1 MRFTIGGALVALLA
15 VDGAVASSWFGRTA
29 YNKWHQTELERWLD
43 DYGVPYPTPADR
55 KDLENLIKDNWND
68 KVVTP
73 YNSWDLNQ
81 LSKYLSTKGEEAKKG
96 AEKNKDSLVEQVKAS
111 WADTSDKTTEA
122 YSSVSDWIF
131 DS

>member
-1 MRFTIGGALVALLA
+1 MALLA

-43 DYGVPYPTPADR
+43 DNGVPYANPADR
-55 KDLENLIKDNWND
+55 KDLENLVKDNWND

-73 YNSWDLNQ
+73 YNSWDVNQ
-81 LSKYLSTKGEEAKKG
+81 LNRYLSIKGEEVKKG
-96 AEKNKDSLVEQVKAS
+96 TEKNKNSLIEQVKAS
-111 WADTSDKTTEA
+111 WTDTADKTNEA
-122 YSSVSDWIF
+122 YSSVSNWIF